1 HRCPP
6 KTPDPLPPGCGGL
19 TREARGSAPRAW
31 GEEEWLAERRRQ
43 AGACSRREKERTGG
57 RSGRGRERRCGDPS
71 RSARPTPRGSA
82 GLPRLRLLRSA
93 PPRRP
98 PPQHASHS
106 RARRGPS
113 FVATTSAVRRARA
126 RALAGTGADGGNEAK
141 AGPPAR
147 KRLWL
152 GEEQS
157 RRRARRARAPLR
169 PYLPCRGSSQI
180 PGDGAR
186 PFLRTHWARGSETH
200 PLPSPGHAFSRGSRG
215 DGPSGQQIV
224 NSTTY
229 VGSSFLFLLK
239 HGTVVRARGYN

>member
-1 HRCPP
+1 MR
-6 KTPDPLPPGCGGL
+6 
-19 TREARGSAPRAW
+19 
-31 GEEEWLAERRRQ
+31 
-43 AGACSRREKERTGG
+43 KERTGG

-98 PPQHASHS
+98 PPQHAPHS
-106 RARRGPS
+106 RACRGPS

-126 RALAGTGADGGNEAK
+126 RALARTGADGGNEAK

-152 GEEQS
+152 GAEQS
-157 RRRARRARAPLR
+157 RRRARRARAPL
-169 PYLPCRGSSQI
+169 PLYLPCRGSSQI

-186 PFLRTHWARGSETH
+186 PFLRTHWARGSEAH

-215 DGPSGQQIV
+215 DGPSGQVRSCSPSQRYLRALNKGDMGSPSRRGGRHNLGRRREDFRGKGRTQRDSGV
-224 NSTTY
+224 LTGTSTLTCRPL
-229 VGSSFLFLLK
+229 SRLLCADCES
-239 HGTVVRARGYN
+239 R